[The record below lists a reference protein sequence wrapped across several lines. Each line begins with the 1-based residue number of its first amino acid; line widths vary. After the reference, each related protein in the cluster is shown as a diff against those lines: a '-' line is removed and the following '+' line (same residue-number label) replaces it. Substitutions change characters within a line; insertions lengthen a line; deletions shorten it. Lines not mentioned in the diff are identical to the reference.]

1 MALPRILILT
11 ASFGDGHNSA
21 ARHLAE
27 ALTEEAEVKVADPC
41 HLGSPK
47 VNTFLSKAYREITT
61 YIPRLWS
68 LIYEST
74 DRQDFSKPLFF
85 LKDTEAA
92 VGNLLREFR
101 PDLVICTY
109 PVYPYQLERHFKNLT
124 RVPVVTVVTDSMNV
138 NAAWTR
144 APSDFF
150 LVTDPAT
157 QSSVLNSGVPPNKI
171 IVTGFPVSPRFE
183 TLHAT
188 SSGDSTKPFRVLY
201 FPTSRSPHVRR
212 IVKAVLETPDLHA
225 EITIVLGRN
234 LRRLYRRAKEMK
246 DAYPGRVHLKGWTK
260 KVPELLCSHHLIIGK
275 AGGATVHEAIA
286 ARCPMLVHH
295 IVPGQ
300 EEGNIELLEKLGIGS
315 LATEA
320 HQISEALHHLLADD
334 AKAWRLQ
341 KQQLAIHARPAAARE
356 AAQFLLSKTPSK

>member
-11 ASFGDGHNSA
+11 AGFGDGHNSA

-27 ALTEEAEVKVADPC
+27 ALENHAEVKVADPC

-47 VNTFLSKAYREITT
+47 VNTFLSKAYREVTT
-61 YIPRLWS
+61 YVPRIWS
-68 LIYEST
+68 MIYEST

-92 VGNLLREFR
+92 VGDLLREFR

-109 PVYPYQLERHFKNLT
+109 PVYPYQLERHFQNLP
-124 RVPVVTVVTDSMNV
+124 RVPVITVVTDSMNV

-144 APSDFF
+144 SPSDFF

-157 QSSVLNSGVPPNKI
+157 RKSLEKNDVPSGKI

-183 TLHAT
+183 TISSP

-201 FPTSRSPHVRR
+201 FPTSRSPHVRS
-212 IVKAVLETPDLHA
+212 IVHAVLSAPEVDA

-234 LRRLYRRAKEMK
+234 LRRLYRRAQEMK
-246 DAYPGRVHLKGWTK
+246 ASYPGRVHIKGWTR
-260 KVPELLCSHHLIIGK
+260 KVPELLCSHHLVIGK

-300 EEGNIELLEKLGIGS
+300 EEGNIELLENLGIGS
-315 LATEA
+315 LATEP
-320 HQISEALHHLLADD
+320 HQISEALQSLLAND
-334 AKAWRLQ
+334 AKEWRLQ
-341 KQQLAIHARPAAARE
+341 KQRLTTHSRPTAARD
-356 AAQFLLSKTPSK
+356 AAQFILSKIPPK